1 MPIIPK
7 RICKF
12 VFYSPAIPF
21 RDTVWRGF
29 KPSKQCRTV
38 YLFKMKR
45 ITTFFVLLFT
55 TMRVFATPPV
65 TPPVDG
71 EGMWLP
77 ILLSQLNEA
86 EMKKMG
92 MKMSA
97 EDIYSVNKGSLKDA
111 IVLFGG
117 GCTAE
122 MISDK
127 GLLLTN
133 HHCGYDAIQ
142 QHSSLE
148 NNYLDNGFWAKEGMK
163 ELPNK
168 GLTATFI
175 ISMADV
181 SIAVLQNVTPEMNEK
196 ERQSQIDK
204 NLAEVRKTTTLLA
217 GQDMLIRSMFE
228 ENQYFLFITET
239 FKDVRLVGAPP
250 SSIGKFGSDTDNWVW
265 PRHTGD
271 FSIFRIYAD
280 KNNRPAEFSTENVPY
295 KPKKFL
301 PISLDGVEQGDFT
314 MVFGFPGRTQEYL
327 PAAAVAQTV
336 ETINPTRIRLRDKAL
351 KIMDIDMRSDAKTKI
366 RYAAKYARIANA
378 WKKWI
383 GENQGLKQTNGVDKK
398 LALEADFQKRVD
410 ANPTWKKNYGSLL
423 TDFNLLY
430 KQFEPYA
437 QAREHFNETIRNC
450 ELLTL
455 ISNLNGFVGAYE
467 KNRNNPMEE
476 RRQKAKQLLKNFYE
490 DYSSTTDQKVFA
502 GLLEIYLNHADTNL
516 IAAPV
521 RKVVTSYK
529 KDYTELAAAFFKTSI
544 LLKKDSLIALFD
556 QKPAE
561 IVEKLNQDVAFGF
574 AKSLIDQYAAL
585 IEPKIADLQPRI
597 NALQRHYMAALMVV
611 FNKEKRFFPDANST
625 LRVTYG
631 QAEGYQPRDGVMY
644 QHYTYLDGVMEKY
657 VAGDYE
663 FDVPQ
668 KLRDLYAKRD
678 FGTYA
683 AKNGKMPVCFIG
695 SNHTTGGNSGSP
707 AIDAQG
713 NLIGLN
719 FDRVWEGTMS
729 DIHYDKSI
737 CRNIMVDAR
746 YILFIIDK
754 FAGAGHLIQELKL
767 VHPKR

>member
-1 MPIIPK
+1 
-7 RICKF
+7 
-12 VFYSPAIPF
+12 
-21 RDTVWRGF
+21 
-29 KPSKQCRTV
+29 
-38 YLFKMKR
+38 MKKKS
-45 ITTFFVLLFT
+45 TLFVLLL
-55 TMRVFATPPV
+55 MVVRVFA

-77 ILLSQLNEA
+77 ILLSQLNET

-148 NNYLDNGFWAKEGMK
+148 HNYLDNGFWAKDGAQ
-163 ELPNK
+163 ELQNK

-175 ISMADV
+175 ISMADI
-181 SIAVLQNVTPEMNEK
+181 SSAVLSNVTAEMSEK

-204 NLAEVRKTTTLLA
+204 NLADVRKNTTLMA
-217 GQDMLIRSMFE
+217 GQDVLIRPMFE
-228 ENQYFLFITET
+228 GNQYFLFITET
-239 FKDVRLVGAPP
+239 YKDVRLVGAPP

-280 KNNRPAEFSTENVPY
+280 KNNRPAEYSVDNVPY

-336 ETINPTRIRLRDKAL
+336 ETLNPTRIRLRDKAL

-366 RYAAKYARIANA
+366 RYASKYARIANA

-383 GENQGLKQTNGVDKK
+383 GENQGLKQTNGVGKK
-398 LALEADFQKRVD
+398 QVLEADFQKRVD
-410 ANPTWKKNYGSLL
+410 ANPTWKKSYGTILS
-423 TDFNLLY
+423 DFNKLY
-430 KQFEPYA
+430 QSFEPYA
-437 QAREHFNETIRNC
+437 QARENFNETFRNV
-450 ELLTL
+450 ELLSL
-455 ISNLNGFVGAYE
+455 ISNLNGFVGAHE
-467 KNRNNPMEE
+467 KNKNNSLDE
-476 RRQKAKQLLKNFYE
+476 RRQKAKQYIQSFYE
-490 DYSSTTDQKVFA
+490 DYLPATDQKVFA
-502 GLLEIYLNHADTNL
+502 GLVELYLQYADSSL
-516 IAAPV
+516 VSSQV
-521 RKVVTSYK
+521 RKLVIDSK
-529 KDYTELAAAFFKTSI
+529 KDYSKLSESFFKQSF
-544 LLKKDSLIALFD
+544 LLKKDSLLALFD
-556 QKPAE
+556 LKPAE
-561 IVEKLNQDVAFGF
+561 IVEKLNKDAAFSFG
-574 AKSLIDQYAAL
+574 KSLIDQYSTL
-585 IEPKIADLQPRI
+585 VEPKIADLQPRI
-597 NALQRHYMAALMVV
+597 NGLQRQYMAALMTV
-611 FNKEKRFFPDANST
+611 FSKEKRFFPDANST

-631 QAEGYQPRDGVMY
+631 QAEGYQPRDGVTY
-644 QHYTYLDGVMEKY
+644 QHYTYLDGVIEKY
-657 VAGDYE
+657 VPGDYE

-668 KLRDLYAKRD
+668 KLRDLFEKRD
-678 FGTYA
+678 FGNYA

-707 AIDAQG
+707 AIDAHG

-729 DIHYDKSI
+729 DINYDKTI

-754 FAGAGHLIQELKL
+754 FAGAGHLIKELKL
-767 VHPKR
+767 VHPKH